1 MWNSKD
7 VASVIFMAVLGVVS
21 TALVVQMATLI
32 SGIQGANYVFT
43 IIMAVQTSFS
53 LLLYEG
59 RRWRLLAQ
67 NAILTLLIM
76 PLYLGG
82 PPFSVT
88 KIQLIATAFVV
99 DLLFNSFYKTFRNS
113 SKLKLW
119 SVLCTLVFYLI
130 MPFFSLLIRTL
141 FYSPEAVALYV
152 NVILLLS
159 PVIIIESAVGGYI
172 GHQIYLRLRHPAT
185 SKSTKT
191 RPINEFA
198 GTLDK

>member
-7 VASVIFMAVLGVVS
+7 IGYIIFMAVLGIASTVS
-21 TALVVQMATLI
+21 IVQMATLI

-43 IIMAVQTSFS
+43 IIMAIQTSFS
-53 LLLYEG
+53 LVLYEG
-59 RRWRLLAQ
+59 RRWRLFAQ
-67 NAILTLLIM
+67 NTILTLLIM
-76 PLYLGG
+76 PIHLGG

-88 KIQLIATAFVV
+88 KIQLMATAFVV
-99 DLLFNSFYKTFRNS
+99 DLVFNGFYKTFRNRG
-113 SKLKLW
+113 KLKLW

-159 PVIIIESAVGGYI
+159 PVIIAESLAGGYLGYRI
-172 GHQIYLRLRHPAT
+172 FLRLKRDRLVNA
-185 SKSTKT
+185 S
-191 RPINEFA
+191 I
-198 GTLDK
+198 